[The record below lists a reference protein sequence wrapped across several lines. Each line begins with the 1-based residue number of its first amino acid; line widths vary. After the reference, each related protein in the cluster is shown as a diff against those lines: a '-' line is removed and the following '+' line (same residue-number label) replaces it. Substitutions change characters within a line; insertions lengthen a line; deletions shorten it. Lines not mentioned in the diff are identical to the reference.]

1 MNRPNDENKVGIF
14 IARVITFF
22 RVEKNCPIRIITD
35 NRKVK
40 SRYSYMLPSN
50 FLPSISKKYDQTNI
64 NIAMVYRNR
73 KLSVTERPKWTVF
86 KRNLF
91 IVYNFRTWEFMHLHI
106 YLE

>member
-22 RVEKNCPIRIITD
+22 RDEKNCPIRIITD

-50 FLPSISKKYDQTNI
+50 FLPSISKKIRANKYQHSHGLPKSKT
-64 NIAMVYRNR
+64 VCNR
-73 KLSVTERPKWTVF
+73 KTKMDC
-86 KRNLF
+86 
-91 IVYNFRTWEFMHLHI
+91 I
-106 YLE
+106 